1 MTRPGDRLRAFAARW
16 CCDDTMTRLID
27 PLIADLQHEHAKAAR
42 SGWHWR
48 SRAIRIAG
56 WMSFFKVLAIC
67 AWQGELVTHRWTSD
81 DRRALIRAAAWS
93 VVLIVAITALFELSP
108 LAWMTHNSQA
118 GTARLL
124 LYLIPQA
131 LPIATTFGATLGI
144 LFGIGGRVFSRR
156 VAEGVV
162 ALALIASA
170 LSFVNLGWI
179 TPAANQAFRVA
190 VAGRTDVPKGPPELT
205 LGELSREI
213 AIVDRNPS
221 EAPPW
226 YRGNVPRYVM
236 DLAFNYHWRWA
247 LSVSP
252 VVFALFALSIAAG
265 GSLKRW
271 VLGIAGFAAFLGYY
285 TLLYG
290 GRELV
295 LSGTMPAYV
304 SAWFPNAMF
313 AAIAGYLMTRKS
325 VPSTWFYA
333 APR

>member
-1 MTRPGDRLRAFAARW
+1 MA
-16 CCDDTMTRLID
+16 RLID

-67 AWQGELVTHRWTSD
+67 AWYGELVTHRWTSD
-81 DRRALIRAAAWS
+81 DRRALIRATAWS
-93 VVLIVAITALFELSP
+93 VVLIVLITALFEISP
-108 LAWMTHNSQA
+108 LAWMTRDSKA

-131 LPIATTFGATLGI
+131 LPIAITFGATLGI

-170 LSFVNLGWI
+170 LSFLNLGWI

-190 VAGRTDVPKGPPELT
+190 ASGRTDLPKGPPELT
-205 LGELSREI
+205 LGEISR
-213 AIVDRNPS
+213 AIHAGRRQPP
-221 EAPPW
+221 APPAW
-226 YRGNVPRYVM
+226 YFGEPPRYLK
-236 DLAFNYHWRWA
+236 DLALNYHERRA
-247 LSVSP
+247 LSFSP
-252 VVFALFALSIAAG
+252 LAFALFALSIAAG

-271 VLGIAGFAAFLGYY
+271 LLGIAASGAFIGYY
-285 TLLYG
+285 VLLFG
-290 GRELV
+290 VRWLV
-295 LSGTMPAYV
+295 INGTMPAPV
-304 SAWFPNAMF
+304 AMWFPNAMF
-313 AAIAGYLMTRKS
+313 AALAGFLMIRKS
-325 VPSTWFYA
+325 RQSTWFYA
-333 APR
+333 APW

>member
-1 MTRPGDRLRAFAARW
+1 MA
-16 CCDDTMTRLID
+16 RLID

-67 AWQGELVTHRWTSD
+67 AWHGELVTHRWTSD
-81 DRRALIRAAAWS
+81 DRRALIRATAWS
-93 VVLIVAITALFELSP
+93 VVLIALITALFDISP
-108 LAWMTHNSQA
+108 LTWMTRDSKA
-118 GTARLL
+118 GTSRLL

-131 LPIATTFGATLGI
+131 VPIAITVGATLGI

-170 LSFVNLGWI
+170 FSFVNLGWI

-190 VAGRTDVPKGPPELT
+190 ASGRTDLPKGPTELT
-205 LGELSREI
+205 LGEISR
-213 AIVDRNPS
+213 AIDAGRR
-221 EAPPW
+221 APPAPPTW
-226 YRGNVPRYVM
+226 YFGEPPRYLK
-236 DLAFNYHWRWA
+236 DLALNYHERWA
-247 LSVSP
+247 LSFSP
-252 VVFALFALSIAAG
+252 LVFALFALSIAAG

-271 VLGIAGFAAFLGYY
+271 LLGIAAFGAFIGYY
-285 TLLYG
+285 LLLHA

-295 LSGTMPAYV
+295 LSGTMPASV
-304 SAWFPNAMF
+304 AIWFPNAIF
-313 AAIAGYLMTRKS
+313 AALAGYLMIRKS
-325 VPSTWFYA
+325 GPSTWFYA